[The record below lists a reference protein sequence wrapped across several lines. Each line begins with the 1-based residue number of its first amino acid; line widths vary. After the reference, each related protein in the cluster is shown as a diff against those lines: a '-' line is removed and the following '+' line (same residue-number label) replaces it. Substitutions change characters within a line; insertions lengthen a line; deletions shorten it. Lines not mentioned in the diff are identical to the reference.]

1 MNNKTIVIF
10 ISLLVL
16 AGLSW
21 FAFGLYTWLSKTQ
34 ISYRISPEGKVELV
48 ASSSDK
54 QSVVSVNSLVSTI
67 LNQPVASSS
76 IQINQITVK
85 ASGLV
90 LPKGVAVLP
99 DGRLIVIE
107 KKGTVKLVGLD
118 DKVTDIL
125 TVPDVDTAGEAGL
138 LGLAL
143 DPNFSKN
150 NKAYLFYTYHNQEGE
165 LFNKLVSYDLVSII
179 DNLTAT
185 STATST
191 GPAKVFAPLVFN
203 NDQIL
208 IDRIPAGYT
217 DNGGTI
223 TFGPDNN
230 LWILTGD
237 AGKAILAQDNQSL
250 AGKILRVTNTGQI
263 PNDNPV
269 KESVIYASGLRQPTG
284 LTWSKSARLVTG
296 FVSEAGNN
304 GYDEVN
310 LLSPGSNY
318 GWPAT
323 SGCLSGDSRFRDPV
337 ICSDTKTWGPS
348 GLVIVATK
356 TASSSLVMST
366 TVGKALITFDINR
379 NLASTS
385 PVVDYAT
392 MLSGYGRLGG
402 VINTGDVLYAWTSNR
417 DSRNPFEASD
427 DRVIRIDL
435 K

>member
-1 MNNKTIVIF
+1 MSNKTIVII

-48 ASSSDK
+48 ASSTDK
-54 QSVVSVNSLVSTI
+54 QSVVSVNSLVSNI

-76 IQINQITVK
+76 VQIDQVTVK
-85 ASGLV
+85 ATGLV

-107 KKGTVKLVGLD
+107 KKGTVKLIGLD
-118 DKVTDIL
+118 EKVTDVF

-150 NKAYLFYTYHNQEGE
+150 SKAYLFYTYHNQEGE
-165 LFNKLVSYDLVSII
+165 LYNKLVSYDLVSMV
-179 DNLTAT
+179 NNAT
-185 STATST
+185 SSSAVIST
-191 GPAKVFAPLVFN
+191 TTDKIFAPLVFG
-203 NDQIL
+203 NDQII

-217 DNGGTI
+217 NNGGTI

-250 AGKILRVTNTGQI
+250 AGKILRVTNTGRA
-263 PNDNPV
+263 PSDNPI

-284 LTWSKSARLVTG
+284 LIWAKSARQMTG
-296 FVSEAGNN
+296 FVAEVGNN

-310 LLSPGSNY
+310 LLVPGSNY

-323 SGCLSGDSRFRDPV
+323 SGCLSEDGRFSDPV
-337 ICSDTKTWGPS
+337 ICSDSKTWGPS
-348 GLVIVATK
+348 GLAVVATK
-356 TASSSLVMST
+356 TASSSLIVSMAT
-366 TVGKALITFDINR
+366 GKSLTAFEANR
-379 NLASTS
+379 NFASTS
-385 PVVDYAT
+385 PVAT
-392 MLSGYGRLGG
+392 YSTILNGYGRLGG
-402 VINTGDVLYAWTSNR
+402 VVNSGDVLYVWTSNR
-417 DSRNPFEASD
+417 DGRNPFEASD